1 MIKYYGRK
9 IPLTLKEFKLEFYE
23 ELEKK
28 GIGYMFHQFDYGTL
42 SKISSMV
49 FSEGSD
55 EVFEVFQSIMM
66 KYGLPGKIRQRTPK
80 NQ

>member
-9 IPLTLKEFKLEFYE
+9 IPLTLKELKLEFYK
-23 ELEKK
+23 ELENKE
-28 GIGYMFHQFDYGTL
+28 IGYMFHQFDYGTL

-49 FSEGSD
+49 FNEGSD

-66 KYGLPGKIRQRTPK
+66 KYGFPRKIR
-80 NQ
+80 